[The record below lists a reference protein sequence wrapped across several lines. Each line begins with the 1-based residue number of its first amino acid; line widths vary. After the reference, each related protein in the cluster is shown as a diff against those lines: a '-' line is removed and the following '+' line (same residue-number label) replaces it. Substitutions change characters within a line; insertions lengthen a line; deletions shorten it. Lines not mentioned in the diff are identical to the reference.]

1 MNFTPKSKKSPKL
14 SKLSKSLDDDS
25 SKDLSKFNN
34 HIDYDSDTSSNDSNS
49 GYNSLSSSMSIEE
62 NDINEPANF
71 LNTYFDGAVCWNLWP
86 LKENGTTSKKEN
98 NINPNT
104 VGYDKIISEN
114 SCNWNY
120 KWDDIDEKKRE

>member
-1 MNFTPKSKKSPKL
+1 MNFVRQSKKYPKSPK
-14 SKLSKSLDDDS
+14 SRDDS

-49 GYNSLSSSMSIEE
+49 NSGYNSLSSSMSIEE
-62 NDINEPANF
+62 NDINEPADF
-71 LNTYFDGAVCWNLWP
+71 LNTFWWNLCP
-86 LKENGTTSKKEN
+86 LKENSTTSKKEN